1 MSSSPNAGVLPPG
14 PHPAGPPDRSR
25 GPSRARSGRPGHG
38 HPWLTLLAVALGV
51 MMVGLDATVVS
62 IANPAI
68 AKDLNADLAGLQ
80 WVTNAYL
87 LTLAVTLVPAGKIA
101 DRFGRRRTFLAG
113 VIGFAVSSVLIGLS
127 GGLGMVIFWRVVQ
140 GFAGALLQP
149 ASLAILRNS
158 FPAERL
164 NAAIGIWGAT
174 VGVSIAG
181 GPIVGGLLV
190 QHVNWE
196 SVFFLNAP
204 LGLLALAVGLWVI
217 RESRDEEAAGS
228 FDLPGVALLSG
239 ALFGLVWGL
248 IKAGEDGFGDAVPL
262 LSFAA
267 AVVLLAAFV
276 VNELR
281 VERPLLPLSL
291 FRSVSLSAAT
301 GLIVLGFFG
310 MFGTI
315 FFITL
320 YLQQV
325 HGLGPVDAGVRL
337 LPMTAVFIVASPLAG
352 ALTSRFGPRLPLVLG
367 MLFTAAAMFGLSRVG
382 ADAPYVQL
390 WPWFV
395 LVGLAFGF
403 VMVPGTEAIVGNAPK
418 HLAGVAGGLQQTA
431 AQIGGVLGTSVLGT
445 LLSTRVGDVLV
456 GRLTE
461 AGVPDA
467 AAGQLAGQSGLVSQ
481 GVAPVPPGTPAPAA
495 EAITTGSHLAFMDG
509 FQSALTVAGVVALVA
524 VLAALLVKR
533 GQTPVEGAAAL

>member
-1 MSSSPNAGVLPPG
+1 MSQPHGAEVLDPG
-14 PHPAGPPDRSR
+14 ASR
-25 GPSRARSGRPGHG
+25 LTRPRDQARGRPSRPGHG
-38 HPWLTLLAVALGV
+38 HPWLTLVAVALGV

-68 AKDLNADLAGLQ
+68 AKDLGASLSGLQ

-87 LTLAVTLVPAGKIA
+87 LALAVTLIPAGKIA
-101 DRFGRRRTFLAG
+101 DRFGRKRTFLAG
-113 VIGFAVSSVLIGLS
+113 VVGFAVASLAIGLS

-149 ASLAILRNS
+149 ASLAILRNT

-164 NAAIGIWGAT
+164 NAAIGIWGST
-174 VGVSIAG
+174 VGISIAG
-181 GPIVGGLLV
+181 GPIVAGLLV
-190 QHVNWE
+190 ENVNWE

-204 LGLLALAVGLWVI
+204 LGLVALLVGLWVI
-217 RESRDEEAAGS
+217 RESRDEEASGS
-228 FDLPGVALLSG
+228 FDLPGVALLTG
-239 ALFGLVWGL
+239 ALFALVWGL
-248 IKAGEDGFGDAVPL
+248 IKAGEHGFGHATPL
-262 LSFAA
+262 VSFAA
-267 AVVLLAAFV
+267 AVVLFAGFV
-276 VNELR
+276 WNELR

-325 HGLGPVDAGVRL
+325 HGMSPVDAGVRM
-337 LPMTAVFIVASPLAG
+337 LPMTGIFIVASPIAG
-352 ALTSRFGPRLPLVLG
+352 ALTSRFGPRLPLALG
-367 MLFTAAAMFGLSRVG
+367 MAFTATALFGLSRVG
-382 ADAPYVQL
+382 VDAPYVQL

-395 LVGLAFGF
+395 LVGLAFG
-403 VMVPGTEAIVGNAPK
+403 MVIVAGTEAIVGNAPA

-431 AQIGGVLGTSVLGT
+431 SQLGGVLGTSVLGV
-445 LLSTRVGDVLV
+445 LLSTKVGDVLV

-461 AGVPDA
+461 SGVPGA
-467 AAGQLAGQSGLVSQ
+467 AAQKLSGTGGLVAQ
-481 GVAPVPPGTPAPAA
+481 GVAPVPPGTPEPAA
-495 EAITTGSHLAFMDG
+495 KAITTGSHLAFMDG
-509 FQSALTVAGVVALVA
+509 FQTSLTVAGAVAVVA
-524 VLAALLVKR
+524 VLAALLVRR
-533 GQTPVEGAAAL
+533 GSTPVDGAAAV

>member
-1 MSSSPNAGVLPPG
+1 MSQSSNIGVLPPG
-14 PHPAGPPDRSR
+14 GRQDRPPGRVR
-25 GPSRARSGRPGHG
+25 GRGAARAGHG
-38 HPWLTLLAVALGV
+38 HPWLTLIAVSLGV

-68 AKDLNADLAGLQ
+68 ARDLGADLAGLQ

-87 LTLAVTLVPAGKIA
+87 LALAVTLIPAGKIA

-113 VIGFAVSSVLIGLS
+113 VVGFAAASVLIGMS

-149 ASLAILRNS
+149 ASLAILRNT

-164 NAAIGIWGAT
+164 NTAIGVWGAT

-190 QHVNWE
+190 ENVNWE

-217 RESRDEEAAGS
+217 RESRSEEAAGS

-239 ALFGLVWGL
+239 SLFGLVWGL
-248 IKAGEDGFGDAVPL
+248 IKAGQDGFGAAVPL
-262 LSFAA
+262 ISFAA
-267 AVVLLAAFV
+267 ALVLGAAFV
-276 VNELR
+276 LNELR
-281 VERPLLPLSL
+281 AENPLLPMGL

-315 FFITL
+315 FFLTL

-325 HGLGPVDAGVRL
+325 HGLSPIGAGVRL

-352 ALTSRFGPRLPLVLG
+352 ALTSRFGPRPPMVLG
-367 MLFTAAAMFGLSRVG
+367 MAFTAAAMFGLAQVG
-382 ADAPYVQL
+382 ADAPYSQL

-403 VMVPGTEAIVGNAPK
+403 IMVPGTEAIVGNAPA

-431 AQIGGVLGTSVLGT
+431 AQVGGVLGTAVLGT
-445 LLSTRVGDVLV
+445 LLSTKVGDVLV
-456 GRLTE
+456 GRLTG
-461 AGVPDA
+461 AGVPDE
-467 AAGQLAGQSGLVSQ
+467 AAGRLAGQAGLVSQ

-495 EAITTGSHLAFMDG
+495 DAITTGSHLAFMDG
-509 FQSALTVAGVVALVA
+509 FQSAMTVAGVVALA
-524 VLAALLVKR
+524 AILAALLVRR
-533 GQTPVEGAAAL
+533 GDSPVEGAAAL

>member
-1 MSSSPNAGVLPPG
+1 MSQPPGAGVATPG
-14 PHPAGPPDRSR
+14 PPLPAAPPDRGRRR
-25 GPSRARSGRPGHG
+25 GGQGRAGHG
-38 HPWLTLLAVALGV
+38 HPWLTLVAVALGV

-68 AKDLNADLAGLQ
+68 ARDLGADLSGLQ

-87 LTLAVTLVPAGKIA
+87 LTIAVTLIPAGKIA

-113 VIGFAVSSVLIGLS
+113 VVGFAVSSVLIGLS
-127 GGLGMVIFWRVVQ
+127 GGLGAVIFWRVVQ

-149 ASLAILRNS
+149 ASLAILRNT

-164 NAAIGIWGAT
+164 NTAIGVWGAT

-181 GPIVGGLLV
+181 GPIVAGLLIE
-190 QHVNWE
+190 HVNWE

-204 LGLLALAVGLWVI
+204 LGLIALAVGLWVI
-217 RESRDEEAAGS
+217 RESRDEDAAGS

-239 ALFGLVWGL
+239 GLFALVWGL
-248 IKAGEDGFGDAVPL
+248 IKAGEDGFDATVPL
-262 LSFAA
+262 VSFGA
-267 AVVLLAAFV
+267 AVVLGALFV
-276 VNELR
+276 LNELR
-281 VERPLLPLSL
+281 AERPLLPLGL

-301 GLIVLGFFG
+301 GLIVLGFFT

-325 HGLGPVDAGVRL
+325 HGMSPVDAGVRL

-352 ALTSRFGPRLPLVLG
+352 ALTSRFGPRVPLALG
-367 MLFTAAAMFGLSRVG
+367 MAFTGTAMFGLSRIGV
-382 ADAPYVQL
+382 DAPYVQL

-403 VMVPGTEAIVGNAPK
+403 VMVAGTEAIVGNAPPQ
-418 HLAGVAGGLQQTA
+418 LAGVAGGLQQTA
-431 AQIGGVLGTSVLGT
+431 AQVGGVLGTSVLGT
-445 LLSTRVGDVLV
+445 ILSTRVGDVLFT
-456 GRLTE
+456 RLTE
-461 AGVPDA
+461 AGVPA
-467 AAGQLAGQSGLVSQ
+467 PAAGRLESTGGLVSQ

-509 FQSALTVAGVVALVA
+509 FQSALTVAGAVALVA
-524 VLAALLVKR
+524 ILAALLVRR
-533 GQTPVEGAAAL
+533 GQSPVEGAAAL